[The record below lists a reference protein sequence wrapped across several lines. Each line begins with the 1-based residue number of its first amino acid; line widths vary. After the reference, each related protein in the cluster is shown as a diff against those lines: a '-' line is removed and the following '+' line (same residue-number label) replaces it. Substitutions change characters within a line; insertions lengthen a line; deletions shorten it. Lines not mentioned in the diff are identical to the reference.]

1 MYQPW
6 VWLEKQQGLALI
18 QGQVCNCVAWLK
30 KRPEQEELIYFH
42 LTIIPATAQLLETL
56 WGQYRCSI
64 LSVFFFMKFRMW
76 FRDELPETEREEE
89 RSKLL
94 DDWKLSVPANIHWH
108 KLLDFIN
115 SRNKQKVGAG
125 DTHLHIFWGVFTRSC
140 FFFIP
145 PLRR

>member
-64 LSVFFFMKFRMW
+64 LSVFFHEVSNVIPGWATRNRAWRGKV
-76 FRDELPETEREEE
+76 
-89 RSKLL
+89 

-125 DTHLHIFWGVFTRSC
+125 DTHLNIFLGVWTRSC
-140 FFFIP
+140 FFLIP